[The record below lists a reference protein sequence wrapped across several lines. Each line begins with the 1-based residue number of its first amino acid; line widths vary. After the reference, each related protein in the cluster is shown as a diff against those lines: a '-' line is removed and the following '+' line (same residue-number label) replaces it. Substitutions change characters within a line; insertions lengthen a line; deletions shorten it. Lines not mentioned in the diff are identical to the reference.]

1 MAAAAG
7 GPVESRFPDPLVDA
21 LLALITARAAR
32 ALDEDLPPLCAELAA
47 RGIAHEVVDWDDA
60 AVDWRRYRL
69 ALLRSTW
76 DYIDRYAEF
85 SAWIGRVATLT
96 RLLNAPEV
104 VRWNTHKGYLL
115 ELAARGVPIV
125 PTTLLRPGD
134 AIGLPALAELVVKP
148 AIGAGSRA
156 ARRFRDDPAGAR
168 AHAAAL
174 LDEGRDVLVQPYL
187 ARVDE
192 AGETALLYFGGRY
205 SHAIRKGPLLPPN
218 AGATNHLFAPEQ
230 IVAREPGADE
240 RALAEEVLAAVPFPG
255 SLAYARVDLL
265 RAADGSPV
273 LLELELTEPSLFF
286 AHAPGSVARFVD
298 VLQARARE

>member
-1 MAAAAG
+1 M
-7 GPVESRFPDPLVDA
+7 
-21 LLALITARAAR
+21 LALITARAAR

-47 RGIAHEVVDWDDA
+47 RGIAHEVVDWDDVD
-60 AVDWRRYRL
+60 VDWRRYRL
-69 ALLRSTW
+69 AVLRSTW
-76 DYIDRYAEF
+76 DYIDRYPEF
-85 SAWIGRVATLT
+85 SAWIERVGTLT
-96 RLLNAPEV
+96 RLLNPPEV

-115 ELAARGVPIV
+115 ELAAHGVPIV

-134 AIGLPALAELVVKP
+134 AIALPPLPELVVKP

-168 AHAAAL
+168 AHAGAL
-174 LDEGRDVLVQPYL
+174 LGEGRDVLVQPYL

-192 AGETALLYFGGRY
+192 VGESALLYFGGRY

-218 AGATNHLFAPEQ
+218 ADATAKLFAPEQ

-240 RALAEEVLAAVPFPG
+240 RALADAVLAAVPFAG
-255 SLAYARVDLL
+255 ALAYARVDLL

-286 AHAPGSVARFVD
+286 DHAPGSVARFVD
-298 VLQARARE
+298 VLQALARD